1 MKPALSRLLRAVL
14 LLSCLVHAVAQQKKI
29 LVIAHRGG
37 VVDKTH
43 SENSF
48 GAVDAAIQRGYTH
61 VEVDARLTKDARL
74 VSFHS
79 DNMKSET
86 GVDANISDLTL
97 EEVKKIPLSRSHEPI
112 PTFDEFCA
120 RCANRIKVMVDLK
133 GTSDRFLAY
142 YAKQLE
148 QTLQRHGLL
157 ESALIIIDQFPVNN
171 QEKIADYFLG
181 KALLSWRSDLLYTKL
196 MWPHLPDP
204 AKYRFVF
211 NGPLELTKSEV
222 EGFHALGMTIIASVN
237 TQDYNPLTSD
247 PVKSG
252 QEDIQKML
260 DYGVDGLQIDSVY
273 DEFAF
278 EQLKKRNYQS
288 GAR

>member
-1 MKPALSRLLRAVL
+1 MKPALSRLLCTL
-14 LLSCLVHAVAQQKKI
+14 MLLSCPAHAMGQQKKMM
-29 LVIAHRGG
+29 VIAHRGG
-37 VVDKTH
+37 VVDKAH

-48 GAVDAAIQRGYTH
+48 GAVDEAVRRGYTH
-61 VEVDARLTKDARL
+61 VEVDARLTKDGRL

-97 EEVKKIPLSRSHEPI
+97 EEIKKIPLSRSHEPI

-133 GTSDRFLAY
+133 GTSDRFLVRY
-142 YAKQLE
+142 TKQLE
-148 QTLQRHGLL
+148 HTLQSHGLL

-181 KALLSWRSDLLYTKL
+181 RALLSWRSNLLYTKL
-196 MWPHLPDP
+196 MWPHLPDL
-204 AKYRFVF
+204 ARYRFVF
-211 NGPLELTKSEV
+211 NGPAELTKSEI
-222 EGFHALGMTIIASVN
+222 EGFHELGMTIIPSVN

-247 PVKSG
+247 PLKKG
-252 QEDIQKML
+252 QEDIQRML
-260 DYGVDGLQIDSVY
+260 DLGVDGLQIDSVY
-273 DEFAF
+273 DEFVF
-278 EQLKKRNYQS
+278 EQLKKHNPQPV
-288 GAR
+288 AR

>member
-1 MKPALSRLLRAVL
+1 MG
-14 LLSCLVHAVAQQKKI
+14 QQKKI
-29 LVIAHRGG
+29 MVIAHRGG

-48 GAVDAAIQRGYTH
+48 GALDEAVRRGYTH
-61 VEVDARLTKDARL
+61 VEVDARLTKDGRL
-74 VSFHS
+74 VSFHN

-86 GVDANISDLTL
+86 GVDSNISDLTL
-97 EEVKKIPLSRSHEPI
+97 EEIKKIPLSRSHEQI
-112 PTFDEFCA
+112 PTLDEFCA

-133 GTSDRFLAY
+133 GTSDRFLARY
-142 YAKQLE
+142 TKQLE
-148 QTLQRHGLL
+148 HTLQSHGLL

-181 KALLSWRSDLLYTKL
+181 KALLSWRSNLLYTKL
-196 MWPHLPDP
+196 MWPHLPDL

-211 NGPLELTKSEV
+211 NGPVELTKSEV
-222 EGFHALGMTIIASVN
+222 EGFHALGMTIIPSVN

-247 PVKSG
+247 PLKRG

-260 DYGVDGLQIDSVY
+260 DLGVDGLQIDSVY
-273 DEFAF
+273 DEFVF
-278 EQLKKRNYQS
+278 EQLKKHNSQPD
-288 GAR
+288 AR